1 VPTWT
6 FMPKHH
12 WSYQTFVEGA
22 EVQRLNERK
31 CPCRR
36 SLEQIALGR
45 PLVHQGAPE
54 AVPY

>member
-1 VPTWT
+1 
-6 FMPKHH
+6 MPKHH
-12 WSYQTFVEGA
+12 WSYQTFVKGA

-45 PLVHQGAPE
+45 PFVHQGAPE